1 MPQQHDPRRRPSRRP
16 GQVRQNSLV
25 LYDPDFARSQAQRH
39 EPPPPPPRQRRPPDG
54 DGRRRRRPEAT
65 RQNSLVLYDPSQS
78 RDQKSPP
85 RGEGVEIRRGELRL
99 TYKVLP
105 TVIGEGAFG
114 KVRSC
119 LHRERR
125 KRLAVKSVPMRVHAG
140 NISLLRNEISI
151 LTQLRHRHVVNVV
164 DVVQDREFIHIVME
178 QCLGGDLFDMTYE
191 TKLGEGRVRG
201 IVASLVDAVAYLHSK
216 NIVHRDIKVRLRG
229 CLSYNCGVL
238 PCMPFSTL
246 RQASITNSGRLCGA

>member
-1 MPQQHDPRRRPSRRP
+1 MPQYHDPRIRPSRRP
-16 GQVRQNSLV
+16 EPVRQNSLV

-39 EPPPPPPRQRRPPDG
+39 EPPPPRQRRPPDG
-54 DGRRRRRPEAT
+54 DGRRRPRPEAT
-65 RQNSLVLYDPSQS
+65 RQNSLVLYDPSQG
-78 RDQKSPP
+78 RVQKSTP
-85 RGEGVEIRRGELRL
+85 RGEGVEIRRGELRV
-99 TYKVLP
+99 TYKVLNK
-105 TVIGEGAFG
+105 VIGEGAFG

-125 KRLAVKSVPMRVHAG
+125 QRLAVKSVPMRVHAA
-140 NISLLRNEISI
+140 NISLLRNEVSI

-178 QCLGGDLFDMTYE
+178 QCRGGDLFDMTYE
-191 TKLGEGRVRG
+191 RKLGEGRVRG
-201 IVASLVDAVAYLHSK
+201 IVASLVDAIAYLHSK
-216 NIVHRDIKVRLRG
+216 NIVHRDIKVSLRG

-246 RQASITNSGRLCGA
+246 RQASMCGA